1 MRKVKILTIIL
12 LIILV
17 TMVAFFGVYFKVQ
30 NRMENKVEGY
40 SYAMDLDGARV
51 IRLKVDETTETIVK
65 DADGNEVADG
75 SSLTDE
81 EITEKGY
88 TKEETPVNNS
98 EDLTVENY
106 EKAKKIIETRLQNA
120 NVSNYVVK
128 LDSTTGDI
136 IVEITEDSQTDAIV
150 SMLDSEGTFEIL
162 DTETNE
168 VLLNNDDIESVSA
181 VYGTSQTST
190 GTSVYLDIEFTK
202 EGTEKLS
209 QVSNEYKAVE
219 NTNTTS
225 ENTTTDNTVA
235 DNTTGNTTTSE
246 DSTETTEKTIT
257 MRIDGEEIMTQSFDE
272 PIENGR
278 MQLSIGQATTDQ
290 ETFQENI
297 SQASTIATVLD
308 SGNMPIQYAI
318 DENQFI
324 YSDIT
329 ENEIQIGMYVI
340 LAIALIA
347 LIVMVIR
354 YKMLGLFGA
363 ISYIGLVSVFLLA
376 IRYANVVL
384 SMEGILGIVIIM
396 ILNYIFVNKFLSK
409 LKGKNK
415 KLDKT
420 TVQIANNETYKEFFI
435 KIVPICITV
444 ITFCFINFIPIS
456 SFGMTM
462 FWGIALIAGYNVVIT
477 NNLLKL
483 KAK

>member
-12 LIILV
+12 IIILV

-30 NRMENKVEGY
+30 NRMENKVKDY
-40 SYAMDLDGARV
+40 SYAMDLEGARV
-51 IRLKVDETTETIVK
+51 IRLKVDTSTKTIVK
-65 DADGNEVADG
+65 DADGNEVKDG

-81 EITEKGY
+81 EIKEKGY
-88 TKEETPVNNS
+88 TKEEVPVNNS
-98 EDLTVENY
+98 ENLNLENY
-106 EKAKKIIETRLQNA
+106 EKAKKIIETRLQKA
-120 NVSNYVVK
+120 NVSNYIVK
-128 LDSTTGDI
+128 LDDSTGDI

-150 SMLDSEGTFEIL
+150 SMLDSQGKIEIS
-162 DTETNE
+162 DTDTGE
-168 VLLNNDDIESVSA
+168 VLLNNDDIKSVSA
-181 VYGTSQTST
+181 VYGASQKSS

-209 QVSNEYKAVE
+209 NVSNEYKTVE
-219 NTNTTS
+219 DTNTTS
-225 ENTTTDNTVA
+225 ENTTTDNTTENA
-235 DNTTGNTTTSE
+235 TSE
-246 DSTETTEKTIT
+246 DSTENKEKTIT
-257 MRIDGEEIMTQSFDE
+257 MTIDDEEIMSTSFDE

-290 ETFQENI
+290 ATFQENI

-308 SGNMPIQYAI
+308 SGKMPVEYAI
-318 DENQFI
+318 DENQYI
-324 YSDIT
+324 HSDIT
-329 ENEIQIGMYVI
+329 EDAIQLGACIV
-340 LAIALIA
+340 LAIALVG
-347 LIVMVIR
+347 LIIMIVR
-354 YKMLGLFGA
+354 YKMIGLIGA
-363 ISYIGLVSVFLLA
+363 ISYIGLVSIFLLV

-384 SMEGILGIVIIM
+384 SIEGILGIVVVM

-415 KLDKT
+415 DLDKT
-420 TVQIANNETYKEFFI
+420 SVQIANNETYKEFFI

-444 ITFCFINFIPIS
+444 ITFCFISFIPIS

>member
-98 EDLTVENY
+98 ENLTVENY

-168 VLLNNDDIESVSA
+168 VLLNNDDIESISA
-181 VYGTSQTST
+181 DLWY
-190 GTSVYLDIEFTK
+190 
-202 EGTEKLS
+202 
-209 QVSNEYKAVE
+209 
-219 NTNTTS
+219 
-225 ENTTTDNTVA
+225 
-235 DNTTGNTTTSE
+235 
-246 DSTETTEKTIT
+246 
-257 MRIDGEEIMTQSFDE
+257 
-272 PIENGR
+272 
-278 MQLSIGQATTDQ
+278 
-290 ETFQENI
+290 
-297 SQASTIATVLD
+297 
-308 SGNMPIQYAI
+308 
-318 DENQFI
+318 
-324 YSDIT
+324 
-329 ENEIQIGMYVI
+329 
-340 LAIALIA
+340 
-347 LIVMVIR
+347 
-354 YKMLGLFGA
+354 
-363 ISYIGLVSVFLLA
+363 
-376 IRYANVVL
+376 
-384 SMEGILGIVIIM
+384 
-396 ILNYIFVNKFLSK
+396 
-409 LKGKNK
+409 
-415 KLDKT
+415 
-420 TVQIANNETYKEFFI
+420 
-435 KIVPICITV
+435 
-444 ITFCFINFIPIS
+444 
-456 SFGMTM
+456 
-462 FWGIALIAGYNVVIT
+462 IT
-477 NNLLKL
+477 NFNWNKCDI
-483 KAK
+483 

>member
-75 SSLTDE
+75 ASLTDE

-120 NVSNYVVK
+120 SVSNYVVK

-209 QVSNEYKAVE
+209 QVSNEYKTVE

-329 ENEIQIGMYVI
+329 
-340 LAIALIA
+340 
-347 LIVMVIR
+347 
-354 YKMLGLFGA
+354 
-363 ISYIGLVSVFLLA
+363 
-376 IRYANVVL
+376 
-384 SMEGILGIVIIM
+384 
-396 ILNYIFVNKFLSK
+396 
-409 LKGKNK
+409 
-415 KLDKT
+415 
-420 TVQIANNETYKEFFI
+420 
-435 KIVPICITV
+435 
-444 ITFCFINFIPIS
+444 
-456 SFGMTM
+456 
-462 FWGIALIAGYNVVIT
+462 
-477 NNLLKL
+477 
-483 KAK
+483 

>member
-12 LIILV
+12 IIILV

-40 SYAMDLDGARV
+40 SYAMDLEGART
-51 IRLKVDETTETIVK
+51 IRLKVDTSTETIVK
-65 DADGNEVADG
+65 DADGNEVEDG
-75 SSLTDE
+75 ASLTDD
-81 EITEKGY
+81 EISEKGY
-88 TKEETPVNNS
+88 TKEEVPVNNS
-98 EDLTVENY
+98 NDLNQENY
-106 EKAKKIIETRLQNA
+106 EKAKKIIETRLQKA
-120 NVSNYVVK
+120 NVSNYIVK
-128 LDSTTGDI
+128 LDNSTGDI

-150 SMLDSEGTFEIL
+150 SMLDSEGKIEIS
-162 DTETNE
+162 DTDTGE
-168 VLLNNDDIESVSA
+168 VLLNNDDIKSVSA
-181 VYGTSQTST
+181 VYGASQTST

-202 EGTEKLS
+202 GGTEKLS
-209 QVSNEYKAVE
+209 NVSNEYKAVE

-225 ENTTTDNTVA
+225 DNTTA
-235 DNTTGNTTTSE
+235 DNTTENATSE
-246 DSTETTEKTIT
+246 DSTETAEETEKTIT
-257 MRIDGEEIMTQSFDE
+257 MTIDDEEIMSTSFDE

-308 SGNMPIQYAI
+308 SGKMPVEYVI
-318 DENQFI
+318 DENQYI
-324 YSDIT
+324 HSDIT
-329 ENEIQIGMYVI
+329 EDAIQIGAYIV
-340 LAIALIA
+340 LAIALVA
-347 LIVMVIR
+347 LIVMIIR
-354 YKMLGLFGA
+354 YKMLGLIGA
-363 ISYIGLVSVFLLA
+363 ISYIGLVSVFLLV

-384 SMEGILGIVIIM
+384 SIEGILGIVIVM

-415 KLDKT
+415 ELDKT
-420 TVQIANNETYKEFFI
+420 SVQIANNETYKEFFI

-477 NNLLKL
+477 NNLFKL